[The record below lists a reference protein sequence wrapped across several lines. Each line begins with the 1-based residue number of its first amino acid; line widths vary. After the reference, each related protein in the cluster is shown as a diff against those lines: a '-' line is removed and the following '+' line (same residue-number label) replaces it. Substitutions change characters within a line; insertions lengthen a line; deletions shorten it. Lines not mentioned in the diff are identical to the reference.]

1 VNSYLWNNFLDGDTS
16 AFSSIYKEFFEKLY
30 VYGLKLGFNEEVCKD
45 AIQDVFYT
53 IFTSRKKLNHVEN
66 IEFYLF
72 RCLKNRLLDQ
82 YSKEVTTDI
91 LNHDELI
98 LDSNEII
105 IEQIIKNEAEMQ
117 MKNTVNLLF
126 KKLTK
131 KQRKVIHY
139 KYVLN
144 LTYNEIAIIMDVSP
158 DAVKKMVRRALD
170 AMRNDDKISREFIIF
185 VLIITTIS

>member
-1 VNSYLWNNFLDGDTS
+1 M
-16 AFSSIYKEFFEKLY
+16 
-30 VYGLKLGFNEEVCKD
+30 
-45 AIQDVFYT
+45 
-53 IFTSRKKLNHVEN
+53 EN

-72 RCLKNRLLDQ
+72 RCVKNRLFDQ
-82 YSKEVTTDI
+82 YSKEVMTDI

-98 LDSNEII
+98 LDNNELI
-105 IEQIIKNEAEMQ
+105 IEQIIKNEAQMQ

-126 KKLTK
+126 KKLTR

-139 KYVLN
+139 KYALN

-170 AMRNDDKISREFIIF
+170 AMRNDNKISREFIIF
-185 VLIITTIS
+185 ILIITTLS

>member
-1 VNSYLWNNFLDGDTS
+1 MNSYLWNNFLDGDTS

>member
-1 VNSYLWNNFLDGDTS
+1 MNSYLWDNFLDGDNS
-16 AFSSIYKEFFEKLY
+16 AFSLIYKEFFEKLY
-30 VYGLKLGFNEEVCKD
+30 VYGLKLGFNDEVCKD

-72 RCLKNRLLDQ
+72 RCLKNRLFDQ
-82 YSKEVTTDI
+82 YNKEVMTDI
-91 LNHDELI
+91 LNHDEVI
-98 LDSNEII
+98 LDSNELI

-126 KKLTK
+126 KKLTR

-144 LTYNEIAIIMDVSP
+144 LTYNEIAIIMDISP

-170 AMRNDDKISREFIIF
+170 AMRNGDKISREFIIF
-185 VLIITTIS
+185 VLIITTLG

>member
-1 VNSYLWNNFLDGDTS
+1 VYSYLWNNFLDGDNS
-16 AFSSIYKEFFEKLY
+16 AFSLIYKELFEKLY
-30 VYGLKLGFNEEVCKD
+30 AYGLKLGFNEEVCKD

-72 RCLKNRLLDQ
+72 RCVKNRLFDQ
-82 YSKEVTTDI
+82 YSKEVMTDI

-126 KKLTK
+126 KKLTR

-139 KYVLN
+139 KYALN
-144 LTYNEIAIIMDVSP
+144 LTYNEIAIIMDISP

-185 VLIITTIS
+185 MFIITTIS